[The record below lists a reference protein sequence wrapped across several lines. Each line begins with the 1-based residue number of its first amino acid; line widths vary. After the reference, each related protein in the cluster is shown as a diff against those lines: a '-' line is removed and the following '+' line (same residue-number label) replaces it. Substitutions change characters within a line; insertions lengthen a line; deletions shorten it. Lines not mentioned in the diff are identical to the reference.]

1 MYWLLSMVGNWY
13 NQAGF
18 GVYLPM
24 RSLFKIS
31 VHIRMLIFLL
41 YPYIHM
47 SSVALPFPGFR
58 FASVEFPLQVKLPS
72 PSDAPSQ
79 FRNAKKL
86 RQNLWS
92 QKKYRFQ
99 QNYDDSRYVK
109 SASFA
114 EKFHENLMSLSLRVC
129 ADTFPTCG
137 VLFDFVVPR
146 NYWQMS
152 RIVSPMNPT
161 ESVPA
166 NLFTDLLS
174 HHLKY
179 PQPD

>member
-92 QKKYRFQ
+92 QKNIVFSKIMMTAVTSNLLLLQRSFMKTWCRCLYVFVQILSLPVVCFLISLCPEIIDRCLVLSHLWIQQNRFQ
-99 QNYDDSRYVK
+99 LTY
-109 SASFA
+109 
-114 EKFHENLMSLSLRVC
+114 
-129 ADTFPTCG
+129 
-137 VLFDFVVPR
+137 
-146 NYWQMS
+146 
-152 RIVSPMNPT
+152 
-161 ESVPA
+161 
-166 NLFTDLLS
+166 LLIFWVTT
-174 HHLKY
+174 
-179 PQPD
+179 